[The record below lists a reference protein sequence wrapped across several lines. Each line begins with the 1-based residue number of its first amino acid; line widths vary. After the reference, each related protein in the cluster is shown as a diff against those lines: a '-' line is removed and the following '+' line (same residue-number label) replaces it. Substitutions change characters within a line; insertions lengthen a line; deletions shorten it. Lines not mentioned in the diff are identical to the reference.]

1 MRLLLFITFF
11 LVINRE
17 PKDSI
22 LIHIDALYRSALYL
36 VKNEHNADDLVQET
50 YLKAFKYLQ
59 NGEIISNER
68 AWLFKILMNTFINQ
82 YKKSKIEPSLVDFD
96 SIESFH
102 ESIKEEVLMSPIAEN
117 ETEFDEWLDSDIK
130 KALEELPDDFRLVIL
145 LSTVE
150 SFSYKEISKMLNC
163 PIGTVM
169 SRIYRGRKLLKEKL
183 TGYAKKHGYERE

>member
-1 MRLLLFITFF
+1 M
-11 LVINRE
+11 NQ
-17 PKDSI
+17 KDAL

-36 VKNEHNADDLVQET
+36 VKNENNADDLVQET
-50 YLKAFKYLQ
+50 YLKAFKSLQ
-59 NGEIISNER
+59 NGEIINNER

-82 YKKSKIEPSLVDFD
+82 YRKSKTEPSLVDFD
-96 SIESFH
+96 SVESFH
-102 ESIKEEVLMSPIAEN
+102 ESIKEEVLTSPIAEN

-150 SFSYKEISKMLNC
+150 SFSYKEISKMINC

-169 SRIYRGRKLLKEKL
+169 SRIYRGRKMLKEKL

>member
-1 MRLLLFITFF
+1 LSQ
-11 LVINRE
+11 
-17 PKDSI
+17 KDYL

-36 VKNEHNADDLVQET
+36 VKNENNADDLVQET
-50 YLKAFKYLQ
+50 YLKAFKSLR
-59 NGEIISNER
+59 NDEIINNER
-68 AWLFKILMNTFINQ
+68 AWLFKILMNTFINH
-82 YKKSKIEPSLVDFD
+82 YRKSKTEPSLVDFD

-102 ESIKEEVLMSPIAEN
+102 ESIKEEALTSPIAEN

-145 LSTVE
+145 LSIVE
-150 SFSYKEISKMLNC
+150 GFSYKEISKMLNC

-169 SRIYRGRKLLKEKL
+169 SRIYRGRKILKEKL

>member
-1 MRLLLFITFF
+1 MNQKGSL
-11 LVINRE
+11 
-17 PKDSI
+17 

-130 KALEELPDDFRLVIL
+130 KHWKNYLMIFDW
-145 LSTVE
+145 
-150 SFSYKEISKMLNC
+150 
-163 PIGTVM
+163 
-169 SRIYRGRKLLKEKL
+169 
-183 TGYAKKHGYERE
+183 